1 MIRDPPAMHKPDSVN
16 SQQDESKYSVGC
28 AMAPNTGG
36 ARLCAQCGKVI
47 TERFLLKAMERF
59 WHEDCLKCGCC
70 DCRLGEVGSK
80 LYYKADLMLCKRDYL
95 RLFGATGNCV
105 ACNKVI
111 PAFEMVMRAKSFVY
125 HLECFA
131 CQQCN
136 HRFCVGDRFYLCDNK
151 ILCEYDYEER
161 LVFASMAA
169 NPSGLA
175 HIRRQ
180 VSGLQSP
187 SGGYV
192 AGAPTNACG
201 SGVVPGPIAADKEGA
216 GCAGADDAS
225 SGYGSPPDAD
235 VCDNAR

>member
-1 MIRDPPAMHKPDSVN
+1 MYLID
-16 SQQDESKYSVGC
+16 
-28 AMAPNTGG
+28 
-36 ARLCAQCGKVI
+36 
-47 TERFLLKAMERF
+47 
-59 WHEDCLKCGCC
+59 KCGANP
-70 DCRLGEVGSK
+70 LP
-80 LYYKADLMLCKRDYL
+80 
-95 RLFGATGNCV
+95 LFGATGNCV

-169 NPSGLA
+169 NPTGLA

-192 AGAPTNACG
+192 GGAACAGNP
-201 SGVVPGPIAADKEGA
+201 AALVEKDNG

-225 SGYGSPPDAD
+225 SGYGSPPDPD
-235 VCDNAR
+235 VCDAAR